1 MEGFEEVKTSV
12 EELNTAFVAFKAA
25 NDEALAELKK
35 KGASDPVLEERI
47 AKIDKDVQD
56 ASDRVLNAEK
66 AATTRLDHIETLLN
80 RTALSPEG
88 ISLDEKAVR
97 AMNAV
102 ATSYGRTGGFTTENL
117 PEYRKAFDRYLR
129 RPEQS
134 LLPEE
139 TRALSIG
146 SDPDGGYWVVPEVA
160 STIIEIGRAS
170 CRERV

>member
-1 MEGFEEVKTSV
+1 MEGFEEVKASV

-25 NDEALAELKK
+25 NDEALEELKK

-97 AMNAV
+97 
-102 ATSYGRTGGFTTENL
+102 
-117 PEYRKAFDRYLR
+117 
-129 RPEQS
+129 
-134 LLPEE
+134 
-139 TRALSIG
+139 
-146 SDPDGGYWVVPEVA
+146 
-160 STIIEIGRAS
+160 EIGRAS